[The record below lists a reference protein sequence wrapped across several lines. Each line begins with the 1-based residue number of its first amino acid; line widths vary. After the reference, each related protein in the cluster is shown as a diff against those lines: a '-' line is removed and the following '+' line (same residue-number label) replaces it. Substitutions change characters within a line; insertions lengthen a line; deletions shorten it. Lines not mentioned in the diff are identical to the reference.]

1 MLSSDWC
8 ILFIYAWLL
17 KLSSMAAIDDFISA
31 PSEELLD
38 QLTKEQLLSLAS
50 HYDIEIA
57 SGDKRLKD
65 SLREALK
72 ASLAEGGVLRTSAL
86 PAYQHQLVL
95 PQMSDAVLEFRLKE
109 LAFRELELED
119 KEKSVSLRKDE
130 CT

>member
-1 MLSSDWC
+1 MY
-8 ILFIYAWLL
+8 FVIYVWLL

-31 PSEELLD
+31 PSEVLLY

-57 SGDKRLKD
+57 SGDKRLED

-72 ASLAEGGVLRTSAL
+72 ASLAEGGVLKTSAL

-95 PQMSDAVLEFRLKE
+95 PQMSDAVLCGVQVEGVG
-109 LAFRELELED
+109 
-119 KEKSVSLRKDE
+119 VSRIR
-130 CT
+130 TRG